1 MKKREPYHG
10 LPLSGICITFE
21 SISTTQST
29 LQYSMNFS
37 HRFKILDFADFDN
50 VNQALRLNNL
60 ILTMSFC
67 GLLRVANITQSFEI
81 WYKNVKKNFDF
92 FEGNVMSISF
102 ERAML
107 RADT

>member
-1 MKKREPYHG
+1 
-10 LPLSGICITFE
+10 
-21 SISTTQST
+21 
-29 LQYSMNFS
+29 
-37 HRFKILDFADFDN
+37 
-50 VNQALRLNNL
+50 
-60 ILTMSFC
+60 MSFC
-67 GLLRVANITQSFEI
+67 GLLRAANITQSFGI